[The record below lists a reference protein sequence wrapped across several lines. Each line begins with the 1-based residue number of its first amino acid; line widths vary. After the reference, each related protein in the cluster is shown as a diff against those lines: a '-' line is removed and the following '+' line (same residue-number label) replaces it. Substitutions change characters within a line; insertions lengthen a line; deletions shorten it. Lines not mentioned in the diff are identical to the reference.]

1 MVRKFRKRS
10 SLVALKRFVYL
21 ISPSKINHSFY
32 ENLDKVLS
40 SNNIKFFQLRLKK
53 TSKKKII
60 LISKKIKKIT
70 KKYRVN
76 FIINDDPI
84 IAKIVNADGCH
95 LGQADMDLTLARKYM
110 GKKILG
116 ITCHGSKRLILKA
129 IKKKPNYLAL
139 GSFFK
144 SRLKPKAKKSKKEL
158 LKWTKNKTRIP
169 IVAIGGIDSKNYK
182 KILKT
187 GANYI
192 AISSFIWNNPSLT
205 PELAIQ
211 KFKK

>member
-53 TSKKKII
+53 ISKKKII

-95 LGQADMDLTLARKYM
+95 LGQTDMDLTLARKYM
-110 GKKILG
+110 GKKIIG
-116 ITCHGSKRLILKA
+116 ITCHGSKKLILKA
-129 IKKKPNYLAL
+129 TKKKPNYLAL

-144 SRLKPKAKKSKKEL
+144 SRLKPKTKIKE
-158 LKWTKNKTRIP
+158 RI
-169 IVAIGGIDSKNYK
+169 IEMD
-182 KILKT
+182 
-187 GANYI
+187 
-192 AISSFIWNNPSLT
+192 
-205 PELAIQ
+205 EE
-211 KFKK
+211 